1 MDGEPPKA
9 FGMHDKARF
18 ALGFYHQ
25 KAYRPK
31 GVEAGDSSSTE
42 IDTSLNISDYAPE
55 KESEQ

>member
-1 MDGEPPKA
+1 
-9 FGMHDKARF
+9 MHDKARF

-31 GVEAGDSSSTE
+31 KGVEDDSSSIE
-42 IDTSLNISDYAPE
+42 IDASLNISDYAPE